1 MHTQFSLL
9 TNSFIGTHF
18 IEALT
23 ELLILIKS
31 TENFF
36 DALIG
41 VGDSK
46 LEKHLNCQK
55 IFVFMT
61 HFIMLRDT
69 WKKMII
75 GPGYCYMVALLN
87 SKFFVLSSFNRWCM
101 FLFFENVTT
110 IPRNQSFESKLPKDE
125 RKLVF
130 LFLITIKN
138 DLHGNFLSKIFFD
151 QRRELKKKKA
161 FILWRT
167 TKIFCSST
175 LVL

>member
-9 TNSFIGTHF
+9 ANSFIGTHF

-23 ELLILIKS
+23 ELLIWIKS

-36 DALIG
+36 DALIGG

-55 IFVFMT
+55 IFVYMT

-75 GPGYCYMVALLN
+75 GPGYCYMVAFLY
-87 SKFFVLSSFNRWCM
+87 SKFFVLSSFNRWCK

-110 IPRNQSFESKLPKDE
+110 IPRNQSFDSKLPKDE
-125 RKLVF
+125 RKLAF

-138 DLHGNFLSKIFFD
+138 DLHGKFVDALALWQLFVNNPVLSFSHASSFF
-151 QRRELKKKKA
+151 
-161 FILWRT
+161 FNY
-167 TKIFCSST
+167 
-175 LVL
+175 